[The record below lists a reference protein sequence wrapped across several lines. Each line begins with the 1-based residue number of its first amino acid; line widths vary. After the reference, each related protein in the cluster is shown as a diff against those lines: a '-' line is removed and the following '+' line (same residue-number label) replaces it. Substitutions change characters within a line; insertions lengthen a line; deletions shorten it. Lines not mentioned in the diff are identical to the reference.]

1 MIDLTFFTL
10 GAVSLLAAILMTA
23 IGLRYAILAERRLRA
38 RRKVAAIRAGASP
51 SPR

>member
-1 MIDLTFFTL
+1 MIDLTFLTL

-38 RRKVAAIRAGASP
+38 RREAAAARTGATATP
-51 SPR
+51 H